1 MIIAV
6 IAVDVVQVT
15 VDHVVDVVT
24 VWDRFVPTPR
34 PVNVPRLVSAAL
46 MSRRAVIR
54 VDLGYSDHVLIDV
67 VTVRMMQVPVVQVI
81 DVSVVLNGLMATTRT
96 VDVIVLLVLRAF
108 GHDVLLGGASAAAL
122 PRRDRRCW

>member
-34 PVNVPRLVSAAL
+34 PVNVPRLVSPAL

-54 VDLGYSDHVLIDV
+54 VDLGYSDQCSS
-67 VTVRMMQVPVVQVI
+67 TWSPC
-81 DVSVVLNGLMATTRT
+81 G
-96 VDVIVLLVLRAF
+96 
-108 GHDVLLGGASAAAL
+108 
-122 PRRDRRCW
+122 